1 MGILKRNFGCGAIFC
16 FIFTVG
22 VVVSKLELL
31 TSPSVEAKCGD
42 NLTLK
47 CEVNSIDQTDLTITK
62 FEWMHKTSCEDISL
76 AKTGHGLYCQIQNK
90 TALFGTLINIMP
102 EDEGEYICKMH
113 SNHGIKNEKTNVKV
127 NCCFGSSKITG
138 NGSHLTCQFKG
149 VYPSASV
156 LWFQNN
162 TITANSTIQKTEGGL
177 YDYSSSISLDE
188 GNRDQPYS
196 CVLSRSSPCPDVK
209 LQGNRGAIKL
219 QRNTFV
225 IEMTM
230 MMMTFMW

>member
-1 MGILKRNFGCGAIFC
+1 MRK
-16 FIFTVG
+16 
-22 VVVSKLELL
+22 
-31 TSPSVEAKCGD
+31 
-42 NLTLK
+42 LTLK
-47 CEVNSIDQTDLTITK
+47 WTVSQLSTNIDAWAIMCS
-62 FEWMHKTSCEDISL
+62 FSL
-76 AKTGHGLYCQIQNK
+76 MWTN
-90 TALFGTLINIMP
+90 LIFA
-102 EDEGEYICKMH
+102 G
-113 SNHGIKNEKTNVKV
+113 
-127 NCCFGSSKITG
+127 CFGSSKITG

-162 TITANSTIQKTEGGL
+162 TITANSTIQKTAGGL

-209 LQGNRGAIKL
+209 LEGNRGAIKL